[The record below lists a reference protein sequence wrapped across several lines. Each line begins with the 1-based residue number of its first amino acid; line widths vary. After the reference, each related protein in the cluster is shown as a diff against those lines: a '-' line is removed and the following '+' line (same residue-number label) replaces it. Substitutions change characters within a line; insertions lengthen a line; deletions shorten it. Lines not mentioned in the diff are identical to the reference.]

1 MGLLYFLSRSMSA
14 AWRRA
19 NLLSAL
25 AARQE
30 ISPASTWKTPPLT
43 FLCVE
48 TRIEGNG
55 IESYINT
62 ISKPNEMW
70 KDFIICSAKQAKAG
84 VSSLSLLPLNTKT
97 STKENRI
104 SIEIPTT
111 ICLFCWIQQSS
122 LSPEMLHK
130 TKKSICLPIKR
141 QQTHLSVSTHTGS
154 ALNLALQMR
163 N

>member
-48 TRIEGNG
+48 IRIEGNG
-55 IESYINT
+55 MKFYINT
-62 ISKPNEMW
+62 TSKHNETW
-70 KDFIICSAKQAKAG
+70 KNFIICS
-84 VSSLSLLPLNTKT
+84 V
-97 STKENRI
+97 
-104 SIEIPTT
+104 
-111 ICLFCWIQQSS
+111 
-122 LSPEMLHK
+122 
-130 TKKSICLPIKR
+130 KR
-141 QQTHLSVSTHTGS
+141 QKQFSVSAAFKHKDKHKWK
-154 ALNLALQMR
+154 
-163 N
+163 